1 MSPRVLR
8 TVAAPELCD
17 RCCGGFCDAVW
28 GGFVMLVAADFVTH
42 VAVDFVTRAAVDVVW
57 GGFHGMI
64 GWAQA

>member
-1 MSPRVLR
+1 MSPRALR
-8 TVAAPELCD
+8 LAAAPELRD

-42 VAVDFVTRAAVDVVW
+42 VAVDFVTRVAVDFVW

-64 GWAQA
+64 EWAQA